1 MDTVKLLNFLS
12 SVNLYVESISGAVST
27 GSGDFTVAGSF
38 AMAFLF
44 DEVLSSVGDSV
55 KIDLTGEMK
64 NDASSETNVRVIAGG
79 LSVSNSNLGVGAV
92 LSFLYDEDEVRSEV
106 GNGAD
111 IKAGGDY
118 HQSASSKT
126 DILDIT
132 VAGAATGS
140 SGEATVGAN
149 LGAVVLLTKADAE
162 VKDSAAIKADGNL
175 DILSTQDNDTVLVA
189 ASVALTMGGIA
200 GAGTLNVTVSDSEA
214 NITVGDGVTLTSGKD
229 MALKADTTERL
240 ISVLASAS
248 ASNGK
253 EAASGVVSVLVDN
266 AQTQVVLGK
275 VKATATGNVTITAD
289 SNTRLYQINAAISV
303 GNTAA
308 VGAAVV
314 VNVLGRSVLVKIANG
329 AQITATKGNV
339 LIQTTGDE
347 KVLLV
352 LGSAAASLNNSAT
365 GLIPVIVSNSKVR
378 TLAGIEEVEGE
389 YQGGTQA
396 NHLKVTAGDSI
407 GVIADLQSNVV
418 IVAGGIAVGSN
429 GVGVNLDTAVFKN
442 TIDSIVGDWAELIA
456 GGITVA
462 QGVTTGIQTPN
473 REERRHG
480 VILSATGRED
490 ITLVSVAAAGGLENA
505 VSGVVNTLVVSNK
518 TNAAAREHVT
528 MTAKAVSGSSDDDC
542 SHPEVTVEADDD
554 VNVFS
559 KEVNATAADS
569 VVINTPGD
577 VNVTATAD
585 DDVVLF
591 ALGLGASGTVGVA
604 ASANALVF
612 QNKTHAILGGTVGSQ
627 NSRVRNVTVK
637 AGALAA
643 SFNQM
648 AESLQQSEQRR
659 SSHTST
665 MRHSAM

>member
-1 MDTVKLLNFLS
+1 MKQYGSKRKAAAALGINITNHVAKTEINGNVSARKLVIMADNDANYTTTGTGVSMTLGKADTTVALGIGVAVNNDKALVFIKDGTQTDHVVLVGTEEVKIASELSQNMDGEYKGLLGVQSLAGSVSGSAKTAIAGAVSVLTSRAQTKTIVGDWTEIKGGENNEEAVSVTAEDKSKLAVRAGGVMIAAHGAKQGVGASFAFIYGHNVVTAQLKDNVSIKGKSLDLHAEKKSVSMDDFSVAFGVDKIITRSEEDVDKDDQGIIHLKRSGSGTDAKYEVSVNTSTDRIMDTVKLLNFLS

-118 HQSASSKT
+118 HQSASSRT

-162 VKDSAAIKADGNL
+162 VKDSAAIKADGTL

-289 SNTRLYQINAAISV
+289 SNTRL
-303 GNTAA
+303 
-308 VGAAVV
+308 
-314 VNVLGRSVLVKIANG
+314 
-329 AQITATKGNV
+329 
-339 LIQTTGDE
+339 
-347 KVLLV
+347 
-352 LGSAAASLNNSAT
+352 
-365 GLIPVIVSNSKVR
+365 
-378 TLAGIEEVEGE
+378 
-389 YQGGTQA
+389 
-396 NHLKVTAGDSI
+396 
-407 GVIADLQSNVV
+407 
-418 IVAGGIAVGSN
+418 
-429 GVGVNLDTAVFKN
+429 
-442 TIDSIVGDWAELIA
+442 
-456 GGITVA
+456 
-462 QGVTTGIQTPN
+462 
-473 REERRHG
+473 
-480 VILSATGRED
+480 
-490 ITLVSVAAAGGLENA
+490 
-505 VSGVVNTLVVSNK
+505 
-518 TNAAAREHVT
+518 
-528 MTAKAVSGSSDDDC
+528 
-542 SHPEVTVEADDD
+542 
-554 VNVFS
+554 
-559 KEVNATAADS
+559 
-569 VVINTPGD
+569 
-577 VNVTATAD
+577 
-585 DDVVLF
+585 
-591 ALGLGASGTVGVA
+591 
-604 ASANALVF
+604 
-612 QNKTHAILGGTVGSQ
+612 
-627 NSRVRNVTVK
+627 
-637 AGALAA
+637 
-643 SFNQM
+643 
-648 AESLQQSEQRR
+648 
-659 SSHTST
+659 
-665 MRHSAM
+665 